1 MEILKS
7 KILSLDVSS
16 SVKAMLLNRVSKI
29 KGCKVLIDDSIN
41 SVEIVPKYFKEYQKG
56 IQIPYQDCNF
66 KKSNQSGGSKNNMVG
81 GKKSEYGFQSNLS
94 ILDLLFHEGPESLN
108 YLTKLINH

>member
-1 MEILKS
+1 MENLKS

-56 IQIPYQDCNF
+56 INGRYYTTNVINMKWLNLDEKF
-66 KKSNQSGGSKNNMVG
+66 KENIIVC
-81 GKKSEYGFQSNLS
+81 
-94 ILDLLFHEGPESLN
+94 
-108 YLTKLINH
+108 